1 MSQTWNLTNV
11 FGGLVEGTLGQ
22 QDFIM
27 QNVLDS
33 SHCSPTSDIL
43 VLLIFYYY
51 YYLLY
56 IYFIIN
62 EV

>member
-27 QNVLDS
+27 QNILDS
-33 SHCSPTSDIL
+33 SYCSPTRDIL
-43 VLLIFYYY
+43 VLIIFYYRWSLRLGVFRGY
-51 YYLLY
+51 
-56 IYFIIN
+56 
-62 EV
+62 

>member
-27 QNVLDS
+27 QNVLD
-33 SHCSPTSDIL
+33 
-43 VLLIFYYY
+43 
-51 YYLLY
+51 
-56 IYFIIN
+56 
-62 EV
+62 